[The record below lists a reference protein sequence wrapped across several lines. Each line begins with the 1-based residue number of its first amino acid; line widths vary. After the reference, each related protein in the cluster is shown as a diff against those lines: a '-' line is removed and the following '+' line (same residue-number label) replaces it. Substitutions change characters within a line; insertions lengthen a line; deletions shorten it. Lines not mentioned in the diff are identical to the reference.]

1 MGWSVALNRVA
12 LMPRAA
18 AGGICSGSDFNPL
31 SIVDE
36 SIVLRAVAAGGGHPE
51 RAGGPKCLSCLMM

>member
-12 LMPRAA
+12 LMPR

-36 SIVLRAVAAGGGHPE
+36 SIVLRAVAGGGGGGGHPE
-51 RAGGPKCLSCLMM
+51 RVDD